1 MLKGNEDQKRN
12 AIHILE
18 TRKNQQDKLYPLV
31 KWAGLQALVDYSEI
45 SIPAEINQYNYK
57 NMFKSRSI
65 IDIVHSLIS
74 NTKLSKLEIYNILE
88 EFFAELCSKSEFK
101 AALVV
106 AMALGNK
113 LHISQ
118 ALQGDSSRTDNR

>member
-1 MLKGNEDQKRN
+1 MLKGSEDQKRN

-18 TRKNQQDKLYPLV
+18 TRKNQQDKLYRLV

-45 SIPAEINQYNYK
+45 SIPTEINKYNYK
-57 NMFKSRSI
+57 NMLKSRSI
-65 IDIVHSLIS
+65 IDIVHSLVS
-74 NTKLSKLEIYNILE
+74 NTKLSKLEIFNILE
-88 EFFAELCSKSEFK
+88 EYFLELCSKREFK

-113 LHISQ
+113 LHIAQ
-118 ALQGDSSRTDNR
+118 ALNGDNSMTDKR